1 MGISIVIRCYNEEK
15 YIGRLLDG
23 ISRQTIKDPEIIIVD
38 SGSTDSTLQI
48 ASKYPIKLVNI
59 EPKDFSFG
67 RSLNLGCSQAT
78 KEFIVIPSAHVYP
91 TYTDW
96 LETLIKPFEDP
107 EIALVYGKQRGD
119 ETTKFSEH
127 QVLKKWFPDISVWKQ
142 RNPFCNNAN
151 AAIRQDLW
159 QELPYDEDLTGL
171 EDTDWAKKIM
181 AKGYK
186 ISYSASSEIIH
197 VHNESSSQT
206 YNRYRREAIAMKSIF
221 PSETL
226 SIWDFVR
233 LFACNVIQDWYEALR
248 ARKLMKNICSIFTF
262 RLMQFSG
269 ARKGFKQ
276 NKPVASDLKQT
287 FYYPCNS
294 TIKSKNITE
303 SNQGHRIRYTEELS

>member
-1 MGISIVIRCYNEEK
+1 M
-15 YIGRLLDG
+15 
-23 ISRQTIKDPEIIIVD
+23 
-38 SGSTDSTLQI
+38 
-48 ASKYPIKLVNI
+48 
-59 EPKDFSFG
+59 
-67 RSLNLGCSQAT
+67 
-78 KEFIVIPSAHVYP
+78 
-91 TYTDW
+91 
-96 LETLIKPFEDP
+96 
-107 EIALVYGKQRGD
+107 
-119 ETTKFSEH
+119 
-127 QVLKKWFPDISVWKQ
+127 SVWKQ